1 MINRELLLKAARAAG
16 YDVHWSEEFRG
27 LVYRKTI
34 NIDNPPTLQGQ
45 RNIWAPHIND
55 GDAMR
60 LAVKLEMFSEGSTL
74 PHNLKLAMLEND
86 EPYSASRRAIVITA
100 AERLSGSEEQHSAV
114 VNE

>member
-1 MINRELLLKAARAAG
+1 MISRELLLKAAKAAG
-16 YDVHWSEEFRG
+16 YDVYWSDRFRS
-27 LVYRKTI
+27 LVYRQTI
-34 NIDNPPTLQGQ
+34 NIDNPPTLEGQ

-74 PHNLKLAMLEND
+74 SHNLKLALLEND

-100 AERLSGSEEQHSAV
+100 AERLSVTEEQRAPA